1 MKASTTALATL
12 LALTGLSFGRLEE
25 VTDFGSNPTGL
36 KMFVELPLSIVNAQ
50 KDDNVSGKSI
60 IVHVSTLKYYQ
71 PHPPTNTTQ
80 QLHSCYSDA
89 FRASTE
95 VNLPELG
102 DSLDFILIYPESTR
116 NSNCWDVGS
125 AASLTHNGGGDAG
138 GIISMINHT
147 VTTYAADK
155 TKIFILGSSEGGSM
169 TNVMAGSY
177 PDVFAAA
184 VAYRGAG
191 FACYAGSAGT
201 DPKPMNTN
209 QTCAEGIKHTPAQ
222 WGAFVRNAYPG
233 YAGARPRMMIVND
246 VEDTLVRA
254 QAGYETLMQ
263 WAEVLGVTNTANE
276 TGNAVEQGPEFTK
289 MIYGTENKLVGYF
302 GTLEAGNQVKVA
314 VPAVLK
320 FFGLQ

>member
-1 MKASTTALATL
+1 MKTSITALVTL
-12 LALTGLSFGRLEE
+12 LALAGLSFGRLEE

-36 KMFVELPLSIVNAQ
+36 RMFVELPLSIINAQ
-50 KDDNVSGKSI
+50 KDDNVSGKP
-60 IVHVSTLKYYQ
+60 IVVH
-71 PHPPTNTTQ
+71 
-80 QLHSCYSDA
+80 LHSCYSDA
-89 FRASTE
+89 FQASTE
-95 VNLPELG
+95 INLPELG
-102 DSLDFILIYPESTR
+102 ESLDFILIYPESTR

-147 VTTYAADK
+147 VTKYAADK
-155 TKIFILGSSEGGSM
+155 TRIFILGNSEGGSM
-169 TNVMAGSY
+169 TNVLAGSY

-184 VAYRGAG
+184 ASYRGAG

-254 QAGYETLMQ
+254 QAGYETLTQ

-276 TGNAVEQGPEFTK
+276 TGKAVEQGPEFTK

-302 GTLEAGNQVKVA
+302 GTLEAGKQVKVA